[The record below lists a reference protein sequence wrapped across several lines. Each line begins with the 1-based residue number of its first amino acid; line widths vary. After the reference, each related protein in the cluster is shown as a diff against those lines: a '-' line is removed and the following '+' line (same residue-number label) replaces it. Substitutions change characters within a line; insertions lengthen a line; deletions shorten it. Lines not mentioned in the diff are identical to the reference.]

1 MRPPVSATA
10 RLNRLLVFVEM
21 DGANPGFRK
30 EAIREALKLGY
41 WDTARKL
48 ADVGLN
54 AQPAD
59 AELLSLSG
67 VSHLSVHHYG
77 EAEEAFAA
85 ALSRGA
91 DSAGLRYSLAFARFG
106 ERRYSESLSLL
117 TPEIV
122 EALPAALPLRARC
135 QHYLRET
142 DEAIETCTAHL
153 AITDFDAET
162 HGLLSLL
169 LYERGRSEEA
179 IPHADAALRCNP
191 KQVDAMLVS
200 VSLRAASRNY
210 GIVRRSLDALLQS
223 NPRCGRAWLGLA
235 LVELTRLQRHAAKRN
250 MHTVALD
257 APEHAGRWHVLAWA
271 NIMLGDILSAE
282 ADFGRALA
290 QDRSFG
296 QTHGGL
302 AVCAALQGRESEA
315 RVGIKR
321 ALHLD
326 PQSMSACYAQI
337 LLMQRAGQHEEARRI
352 LDAVPPSAPSQTKVA
367 DHLANTPPK
376 QASSPARPDPDTI
389 TTLLH

>member
-21 DGANPGFRK
+21 DGANSGFRK

-48 ADVGLN
+48 TDVGLN
-54 AQPAD
+54 AQPGD

-67 VSHLSVHHYG
+67 ISHLSVHHYG

-106 ERRYSESLSLL
+106 ERRYSESLLLL
-117 TPEIV
+117 TSEIV

-142 DEAIETCTAHL
+142 DEAIETCKAHL
-153 AITDFDAET
+153 AVADFDAET

-169 LYERGRSEEA
+169 LYERNRSEEA

-191 KQVDAMLVS
+191 QQVEAMLVS

-210 GIVRRSLDALLQS
+210 GSARRSLNVLLQL

-235 LVELTRLQRHAAKRN
+235 LLELTRLQRHASKRN
-250 MHTVALD
+250 MHPVALD
-257 APEHAGRWHVLAWA
+257 APEHVGRWHVMAWA
-271 NIMLGDILSAE
+271 NIMLWDVLSAE
-282 ADFGRALA
+282 EAFGRALA
-290 QDRSFG
+290 QNRSFG
-296 QTHGGL
+296 QTYSGL

-321 ALHLD
+321 ALRLD
-326 PQSMSACYAQI
+326 PQSMSACYAQMLI
-337 LLMQRAGQHEEARRI
+337 MQRAGQHEEARRA
-352 LDAVPPSAPSQTKVA
+352 LDAVPPSAFSQAKVA
-367 DHLANTPPK
+367 GHLANTPPK
-376 QASSPARPDPDTI
+376 QVSSPARAEQNTI